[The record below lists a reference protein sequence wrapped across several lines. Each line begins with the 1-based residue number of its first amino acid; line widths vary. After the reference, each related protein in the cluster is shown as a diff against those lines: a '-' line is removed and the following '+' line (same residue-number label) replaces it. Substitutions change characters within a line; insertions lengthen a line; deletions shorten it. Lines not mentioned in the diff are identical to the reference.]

1 MAELIKRKL
10 IYGAGALGVIAVVF
24 VLTMGLTF
32 GKSGDSRKNV
42 KLGATAPP
50 ITHISPSVKDLSNA
64 FISVAKAVT
73 PAVVQIRVTSTP
85 KAVNVPNGQNSPNN
99 MFRFFF
105 GPNFP
110 FHSFNV
116 PQAKPEPEEAL
127 GSGIIVNPE
136 GYIIT
141 NNHVVRGADPNGIKV
156 TLLDRR
162 TFQAKLIGRDPTT
175 DVAVIK
181 IDGKNL
187 PYVSLG
193 NSDSVH
199 VGEWVVAI
207 GNPFGL
213 DYTVT
218 QGIVSALGRNI
229 NIIRSK
235 YGIEDFI
242 QTDAVINPGNSGGP
256 LVDLRGRVIGINT
269 AIATNTGSY
278 EGYGFAIPID
288 LAKRVAED
296 IIRHGKV
303 LRPYIGVSISNID
316 QTMARALGLKE
327 AEGVMV
333 QSVVSNS
340 PAQKAG
346 IKAGDVI
353 LKFDGTKV
361 LHPNQL
367 QALVA
372 SKSPGEKATVEIFR
386 DGKTVTKTVT
396 LEERTGATFASAS
409 GNGSLQSANFASLGL
424 SVQNADKS
432 TLKKYGSKHGVL
444 VTNVEPASEAYNR
457 GIQQGD
463 LITSVD
469 NKPIDNSGSLKK
481 IVNSKKP
488 GDALLF
494 RVKTKNKVSEF
505 LAIQIPPKQ

>member
-1 MAELIKRKL
+1 M
-10 IYGAGALGVIAVVF
+10 AGALGVIAVVF
-24 VLTMGLTF
+24 ALTMGLTF
-32 GKSGDSRKNV
+32 GKTGGTGKVV
-42 KLGATAPP
+42 KLGAAKPP
-50 ITHISPSVKDLSNA
+50 IEHISPSVQDLSNA

-85 KAVNVPNGQNSPNN
+85 KAVNVPNNGNSPNN
-99 MFRFFF
+99 MFKFFF

-110 FHSFNV
+110 FHSFNF
-116 PQAKPEPEEAL
+116 PQQAPEPEEAL
-127 GSGIIVNPE
+127 GSGIIVSPE

-162 TFQAKLIGRDPTT
+162 VFQAKLIGRDPTT

-181 IDGKNL
+181 IEGSHL

-199 VGEWVVAI
+199 VGEWVVAV

-218 QGIVSALGRNI
+218 QGIVSALGRDI
-229 NIIRSK
+229 NIIRNK

-278 EGYGFAIPID
+278 EGYGFAIPINI
-288 LAKRVAED
+288 AKRVAED
-296 IIRHGKV
+296 IIQHGKV
-303 LRPYIGVSISNID
+303 LRPYIGVMISGID
-316 QTMARALGLKE
+316 QTTAKALGLKE
-327 AEGVMV
+327 AEGVLV
-333 QSVVSNS
+333 QSIESNS
-340 PAQKAG
+340 PAEKAG

-353 LKFDGTKV
+353 LKFDGVKV
-361 LHPNQL
+361 LHGNQL

-372 SKSPGEKATVEIFR
+372 SKAPGEKVNVEIFR
-386 DGKTVTKTVT
+386 DGKTLTKTVT
-396 LEERTGATFASAS
+396 LEERSGSTFASVS
-409 GNGSLQSANFASLGL
+409 GSGSSQSANLASLGL
-424 SVQNADKS
+424 SVQNADKAA
-432 TLKKYGSKHGVL
+432 LKKYDAKNGVL
-444 VTNVEPASEAYNR
+444 VANVEPASEAFNR
-457 GIQQGD
+457 GVQQGD
-463 LITSVD
+463 LIISVD
-469 NKPIDNSGSLKK
+469 GKNIDSSDQLKK
-481 IVNSKKP
+481 IVNAKKP

-494 RVKTKNKVSEF
+494 RVKTASKVSEF
-505 LAIQIPPKQ
+505 LALEIPSKQ